1 MVVYYCRR
9 QKPYKCRLFLN
20 EHLVYTFLLE
30 TIFTR
35 DQFVLNVF
43 LLPFGLTSFE
53 TTDAFQ
59 DITVNSHVRDN
70 LISYI
75 INRNHS
81 IILLQ
86 YVVYS
91 YIRIQ
96 MFTERFEVNEKRVHI
111 SYKIYRYFYNIYIV
125 STSINLYRKECIKL
139 FAF

>member
-1 MVVYYCRR
+1 MISEQIDNHSIRHFSRIMVVYYCRR

-30 TIFTR
+30 TIFTH

-59 DITVNSHVRDN
+59 DITVNSHVGDN

-81 IILLQ
+81 SSYYNMWFIPIYGFECSSRGLKLMRNELIIRVKYVLL
-86 YVVYS
+86 
-91 YIRIQ
+91 
-96 MFTERFEVNEKRVHI
+96 
-111 SYKIYRYFYNIYIV
+111 
-125 STSINLYRKECIKL
+125 
-139 FAF
+139 